1 MNEATQ
7 IEEEVP
13 NPYNM
18 KKPWHTPDGPHM
30 DTADQVFF
38 ERPEKQATP
47 NDEAPND
54 SAPKKRTNYKKRY
67 DDLKS
72 HYDRKLNEWKQ
83 EQETL
88 NAQVKANNSENV
100 KVPKT
105 AEELEQFK
113 QNYPDVYDIVETI
126 SMQNADSRVQ
136 TIEER
141 LEVLR
146 QQEQEAIQR
155 TAEQELLSVH
165 SDFLELKTDEG
176 FSEWLKDQPE
186 SISNGVLK
194 NGTDFKWA
202 ARVIDLY
209 KADAGVDQKKQKGRP
224 SKAAESVTKT
234 TKRTVESK
242 GDKKIW
248 SISEIEKMKPWQ
260 FEKYEKDIDKARREG
275 RLEP

>member
-1 MNEATQ
+1 MTDNTTEVEESKVTKPTPYQGEYKRHLDDPDPESESEDTSQEAT
-7 IEEEVP
+7 P
-13 NPYNM
+13 KDDGFLNH
-18 KKPWHTPDGPHM
+18 KSKPDH
-30 DTADQVFF
+30 
-38 ERPEKQATP
+38 
-47 NDEAPND
+47 
-54 SAPKKRTNYKKRY
+54 NYKKRY

-88 NAQVKANNSENV
+88 HAQLKANNSQNV
-100 KVPKT
+100 QVPKT
-105 AEELEQFK
+105 AEELTQFK

-136 TIEER
+136 NIEER

-146 QQEQEAIQR
+146 EQEQQALQR
-155 TAEQELLSVH
+155 TAEQELLALH
-165 SDFLELKTDEG
+165 PDFVELKTDES

-194 NGTDFKWA
+194 NGTDHKWA

-209 KADAGVDQKKQKGRP
+209 KADSGTTQKKTKGRP

-234 TKRTVESK
+234 QKRTVQTK
-242 GDKKIW
+242 GDKKVW
-248 SISEIEKMKPWQ
+248 SITEIEKMKPWE
-260 FEKYEKDIDKARREG
+260 FEKYEKDIDQARREG

>member
-1 MNEATQ
+1 MTDNTTEVEESEVTEPTPYQGEYKRHLDDPDLESEDTSQEATPKD
-7 IEEEVP
+7 EGFLDH
-13 NPYNM
+13 
-18 KKPWHTPDGPHM
+18 KTKPDH
-30 DTADQVFF
+30 
-38 ERPEKQATP
+38 
-47 NDEAPND
+47 
-54 SAPKKRTNYKKRY
+54 NYKKRY

-88 NAQVKANNSENV
+88 HAQLKATNEQTV
-100 KVPKT
+100 QVPKT
-105 AEELEQFK
+105 AEELNQFK

-136 TIEER
+136 NIEER

-146 QQEQEAIQR
+146 EQEQQALQR
-155 TAEQELLSVH
+155 TAEQELLALH
-165 SDFLELKTDEG
+165 PDFAELKTDES

-194 NGTDFKWA
+194 NGTDHKWA

-209 KADAGVDQKKQKGRP
+209 KADSGTTQKKTKGRP

-234 TKRTVESK
+234 QKRTVQTK
-242 GDKKIW
+242 GDKKVW
-248 SISEIEKMKPWQ
+248 SITEIEKMKPWE
-260 FEKYEKDIDKARREG
+260 FEKYEKDIDQARREG

>member
-1 MNEATQ
+1 MTDNTTEVEESKVTKPTPYQGEYKRHLDDPDPESESEDTSQEAT
-7 IEEEVP
+7 P
-13 NPYNM
+13 KDDGFLNH
-18 KKPWHTPDGPHM
+18 KSKPDH
-30 DTADQVFF
+30 
-38 ERPEKQATP
+38 
-47 NDEAPND
+47 
-54 SAPKKRTNYKKRY
+54 NYKKRY

-88 NAQVKANNSENV
+88 HAQLKANNSQNV
-100 KVPKT
+100 QVPKT
-105 AEELEQFK
+105 AEELNQFK

-136 TIEER
+136 NIEER

-146 QQEQEAIQR
+146 EQEQQALQR
-155 TAEQELLSVH
+155 TAEQELLALH
-165 SDFLELKTDEG
+165 PDFVELKTDES

-194 NGTDFKWA
+194 NGTDHKWA

-209 KADAGVDQKKQKGRP
+209 KADSGTTQKKTKGRP

-234 TKRTVESK
+234 QKRTVQSK
-242 GDKKIW
+242 GDKKVW
-248 SISEIEKMKPWQ
+248 SITEIEKMKPWE
-260 FEKYEKDIDKARREG
+260 FEKYEKDIDQARREG

>member
-1 MNEATQ
+1 MTDNTTEVEESKVTEPTPYQGEYKRHLDDPDPESESEDTSQEAT
-7 IEEEVP
+7 P
-13 NPYNM
+13 KDDGFLNH
-18 KKPWHTPDGPHM
+18 KSKPDH
-30 DTADQVFF
+30 
-38 ERPEKQATP
+38 
-47 NDEAPND
+47 
-54 SAPKKRTNYKKRY
+54 NYKKRY

-88 NAQVKANNSENV
+88 HAQLKANNSQNV
-100 KVPKT
+100 QVPKT
-105 AEELEQFK
+105 AEELTQFK

-136 TIEER
+136 NIEER

-146 QQEQEAIQR
+146 EQEQQALQR
-155 TAEQELLSVH
+155 TAEQELLALH
-165 SDFLELKTDEG
+165 PDFVELKTDES

-194 NGTDFKWA
+194 NGTDHKWA

-209 KADAGVDQKKQKGRP
+209 KADSGTTQKKTKGRP

-234 TKRTVESK
+234 QKRTVQSK
-242 GDKKIW
+242 GDKKVW
-248 SISEIEKMKPWQ
+248 SITEIEKMKPWE
-260 FEKYEKDIDKARREG
+260 FEKYEKDIDQARREG

>member
-1 MNEATQ
+1 MTDSTTEVEESEVNEPTPYQNDYKKHLDDPEPEDTSQQEATPGREGFLDQ
-7 IEEEVP
+7 ES
-13 NPYNM
+13 
-18 KKPWHTPDGPHM
+18 KPEH
-30 DTADQVFF
+30 
-38 ERPEKQATP
+38 
-47 NDEAPND
+47 
-54 SAPKKRTNYKKRY
+54 NYKKRY

-83 EQETL
+83 EHETL
-88 NAQVKANNSENV
+88 NAQLTANNSENV

-105 AEELEQFK
+105 VEELEQFK
-113 QNYPDVYDIVETI
+113 QSYPDVYDIVETI

-136 TIEER
+136 NIEER
-141 LEVLR
+141 LQVLKE
-146 QQEQEAIQR
+146 QEQDALKR

-165 SDFLELKTDEG
+165 SDFYEIKEDEN
-176 FSEWLKDQPE
+176 FLEWLKDQPE
-186 SISNGVLK
+186 SIANGVLK

-209 KADAGVDQKKQKGRP
+209 KADVGHNQKNQKSRP
-224 SKAAESVTKT
+224 SKAAESVTRT
-234 TKRTVESK
+234 TKRTVQSK

-248 SISEIEKMKPWQ
+248 SINEIEKMKPWQ

>member
-1 MNEATQ
+1 MTDNTTEVEESEVNEPTPYENEYKKHLNDPDPQDTSQEEATPVQ
-7 IEEEVP
+7 EGFLNQES
-13 NPYNM
+13 
-18 KKPWHTPDGPHM
+18 KPEHD
-30 DTADQVFF
+30 
-38 ERPEKQATP
+38 
-47 NDEAPND
+47 
-54 SAPKKRTNYKKRY
+54 YKKRY
-67 DDLKS
+67 DDLKT

-88 NAQVKANNSENV
+88 NAQLRADNPENV

-136 TIEER
+136 NIEER
-141 LEVLR
+141 LQVLKE
-146 QQEQEAIQR
+146 QEQDALKR

-165 SDFLELKTDEG
+165 SDFYEIKEDEN
-176 FSEWLKDQPE
+176 FLEWLKDQPE
-186 SISNGVLK
+186 SISDGVLK

-209 KADAGVDQKKQKGRP
+209 KADGGTVQKTNKSKP

-234 TKRTVESK
+234 QKRTVQTK
-242 GDKKIW
+242 GNKKTW
-248 SISEIEKMKPWQ
+248 SLQEIEKMKPWE
-260 FEKYEKDIDKARREG
+260 FEKHEKDIDLARREG

>member
-1 MNEATQ
+1 MTDDTTQVEESEVNEPTPYQGEYKRHLDDPDPESEDTSVQEATPQ
-7 IEEEVP
+7 QEGFLDQ
-13 NPYNM
+13 
-18 KKPWHTPDGPHM
+18 KSKPEHD
-30 DTADQVFF
+30 
-38 ERPEKQATP
+38 
-47 NDEAPND
+47 
-54 SAPKKRTNYKKRY
+54 YKKRY

-88 NAQVKANNSENV
+88 TAQLKANNPENV
-100 KVPKT
+100 QVPKT

-136 TIEER
+136 NIEER
-141 LEVLR
+141 LQVLKE
-146 QQEQEAIQR
+146 QEQEAIQR
-155 TAEQELLSVH
+155 TAEQELLSLH
-165 SDFLELKTDEG
+165 PDFPELKSDEA
-176 FSEWLKDQPE
+176 FAEWLKDQPE
-186 SISNGVLK
+186 SIADGVLK

-209 KADAGVDQKKQKGRP
+209 KADSGTVQKKTKGRP

-234 TKRTVESK
+234 QKRTVQTK

-248 SISEIEKMKPWQ
+248 TISEIEKMKPWE
-260 FEKYEKDIDKARREG
+260 FEKYEKDIDQARREG

>member
-1 MNEATQ
+1 MTDDTTKVEESEVSEPTPYQGEYKRHLDDPEPESEDTSQEATPKD
-7 IEEEVP
+7 EGFL
-13 NPYNM
+13 NHTS
-18 KKPWHTPDGPHM
+18 KPEHD
-30 DTADQVFF
+30 
-38 ERPEKQATP
+38 
-47 NDEAPND
+47 
-54 SAPKKRTNYKKRY
+54 YKKRY

-186 SISNGVLK
+186 SIANGVLK
-194 NGTDFKWA
+194 NGTDYKWA

-209 KADAGVDQKKQKGRP
+209 KADAGVNQKKQKGRP

>member
-1 MNEATQ
+1 MTDNTTEVEESEVTEPTPYQGEYKRHLDDPDLESEDTSQEATPKD
-7 IEEEVP
+7 EGFLDH
-13 NPYNM
+13 
-18 KKPWHTPDGPHM
+18 KTKPDH
-30 DTADQVFF
+30 
-38 ERPEKQATP
+38 
-47 NDEAPND
+47 
-54 SAPKKRTNYKKRY
+54 NYKKRY

-88 NAQVKANNSENV
+88 HAQLKATNEQTV
-100 KVPKT
+100 QVPKT
-105 AEELEQFK
+105 AEELNQFK

-136 TIEER
+136 NIEER

-146 QQEQEAIQR
+146 EQEQQALQR
-155 TAEQELLSVH
+155 TAEQELLALH
-165 SDFLELKTDEG
+165 PDFAELKTDES

-194 NGTDFKWA
+194 NGTDHKWA

-209 KADAGVDQKKQKGRP
+209 KADSGTTQKKTKGRP

-234 TKRTVESK
+234 QKRTVQTK
-242 GDKKIW
+242 GDKNVW
-248 SISEIEKMKPWQ
+248 SINEIEKMKPWE
-260 FEKYEKDIDKARREG
+260 FEKYEKDIDQARREG